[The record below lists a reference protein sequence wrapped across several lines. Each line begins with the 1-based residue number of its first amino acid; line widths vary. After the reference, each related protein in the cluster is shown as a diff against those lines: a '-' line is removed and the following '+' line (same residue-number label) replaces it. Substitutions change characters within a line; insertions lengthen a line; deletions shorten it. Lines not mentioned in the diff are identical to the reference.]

1 MSRAFVRETDDAPEE
16 LRERPISPHPNLV
29 TARGLAQI
37 EEQLRTLEASREE
50 ARAAGDKPR
59 AARIERDLRYWTQ
72 RRVSAQRVEPTE
84 ATGVV
89 RFGMRVTLRDA
100 NGERRYRIVGED
112 EADPSEG
119 TISWTSPVAR
129 ALLGRELGDEVA
141 LPAGRS
147 AEITAIE
154 A

>member
-16 LRERPISPHPNLV
+16 IRERPISPHPNLV
-29 TARGLAQI
+29 TPRGLAQI
-37 EEQLRTLEASREE
+37 DEQLRTLETARVE
-50 ARAAGDKPR
+50 ARERGDKAR
-59 AARIERDLRYWTQ
+59 AARIDRDLRYWTQ
-72 RRVSAQRVEPTE
+72 RRVGAQRVEP
-84 ATGVV
+84 ATATDVV

-100 NGERRYRIVGED
+100 SGERSYRIVGED

-129 ALLGRELGDEVA
+129 ALLGREVGDEIA
-141 LPAGRS
+141 LPGRS
-147 AEITAIE
+147 AEIVAIE